1 MAIQH
6 IEHNG
11 QSYAVAF
18 SIRELFALCDKK
30 NMTLEQLL
38 SSFNG
43 EFTADT
49 YNNALELAC
58 VALNTGARRMGIDRC
73 YTIDELDDMMSDDLS
88 LFEKVISALGAS
100 LNKPSVFPTAGK
112 KPKGKASR

>member
-1 MAIQH
+1 MALQH

-11 QSYAVAF
+11 ESYAVAF

-38 SSFNG
+38 SSFDG

-49 YNNALELAC
+49 YDNALELAC
-58 VALNTGARRMGIDRC
+58 LALNTGARRMGVEKR

-88 LFEKVISALGAS
+88 LFEKVISALVAS
-100 LNKPSVFPTAGK
+100 LDKPSVFPTAGK
-112 KPKGKASR
+112 KAKAKANR